1 MTARRMNREA
11 RRALSA
17 RARDVALQLSRVA
30 MDYNAAGQVVR
41 VNHPRAQA
49 ALAKAYERLLRAN
62 GAPQVMRVS
71 DDTAKAFPRAGQRP
85 QADAGAWLAVGLD
98 RAGLASYVLRWL
110 PGAVLDPVVERALAE
125 AMLLSALA
133 VECAR
138 PGFPAA
144 GNA

>member
-1 MTARRMNREA
+1 
-11 RRALSA
+11 
-17 RARDVALQLSRVA
+17 
-30 MDYNAAGQVVR
+30 

-85 QADAGAWLAVGLD
+85 QADAGAWLAVGVD
-98 RAGLASYVLRWL
+98 CAGLASYSLRWL
-110 PGAVLDPVVERALAE
+110 PAFRIDPTAQRAFAE

-138 PGFPAA
+138 PGFPAGGRA
-144 GNA
+144 